1 MHRRRLI
8 LTALAS
14 GLAAVPLSR
23 PRAEPSAMTVYK
35 SPWCGCCD
43 AWVDHVRTAGFA
55 VEVHDVDDLA
65 PIKRMAGIPET
76 LASCHT
82 ASIDGYAIE
91 GHVPAHVV
99 RRLLDER
106 PAVRGLAVPGMPIG
120 SPGMEGPS
128 PEPYTVYAFA
138 DGRRPARYTV
148 IRP

>member
-1 MHRRRLI
+1 MHRRRLL
-8 LTALAS
+8 LTAVAS
-14 GLAAVPLSR
+14 GLVAVPLSR
-23 PRAEPSAMTVYK
+23 PRAEPRAMTVYK
-35 SPWCGCCD
+35 SPWCGCCG
-43 AWVDHVRTAGFA
+43 AWVDHVRAAGFT
-55 VEVHDVDDLA
+55 VELHDVDDLA

-128 PEPYTVYAFA
+128 PEPYAVYSFA
-138 DGRRPARYTV
+138 DGRRPERYAV